1 MNPFTSASPNSYR
14 TVLLKTTET
23 LKQPTAATSRKS
35 QMAWLLLL
43 LSSFFIMSLLPTA
56 PVKADGEGWIGVT
69 DGLSTYAQEEDTFG
83 GPASVKA
90 ILANISE
97 FECEQKDIARE
108 AGTNAEGTRLLPL
121 LNMINSSQ
129 YRVHYKIFDKEDEEA
144 FSDHLYESFAKWK
157 MPVIL
162 AVVAEKTEGWPY
174 SSGRAQYLVAYA
186 ISEDQKEVC
195 ISDPFVRYG
204 KLDRKGI
211 KDYYTVSLYDLYRAY
226 VKAGCALGYPTE
238 NPAGKLIFRVTDN
251 PFPESKVDKVN
262 VEFIN
267 NMDSEVEYAQ
277 PVGHP
282 EFIGLQKKVGGVW
295 SDLGEAR
302 FMRSEKAIPKEEFD
316 KVKNV
321 LRKGNSIS
329 WSFDL
334 SRLLPQKDAAAY
346 RLILP
351 MRIAGEVYNV
361 YSEVFTLDKTER
373 PPMPTTRSR

>member
-23 LKQPTAATSRKS
+23 LKPPTAATYRQSPV
-35 QMAWLLLL
+35 ALLLL
-43 LSSFFIMSLLPTA
+43 LISSFLIMSLLPTA
-56 PVKADGEGWIGVT
+56 PVKADREGWIGVT
-69 DGLSTYAQEEDTFG
+69 EGLSTYAQEEDTFG

-97 FECEQKDIARE
+97 LECEQKDIARE

-121 LNMINSSQ
+121 LNIINSSQ
-129 YRVHYKIFDKEDEEA
+129 YRVHYMIFDKEDEEA

-174 SSGRAQYLVAYA
+174 SSGRARYLVAYA

-251 PFPESKVDKVN
+251 PFPESKVN
-262 VEFIN
+262 VELIN

-316 KVKNV
+316 KVKNI

-334 SRLLPQKDAAAY
+334 STLLPQKDAAAY

-351 MRIAGEVYNV
+351 MRIEGEVYNV
-361 YSEVFTLDKTER
+361 YSEVFNLDKTER
-373 PPMPTTRSR
+373 PPMPTTRSK